1 MTGEGDG
8 LPGPLRCQTAKRT
21 NQSKWDKT
29 ELNRLQIRLGQS
41 LNTAVVPRLVPKP
54 FPYGEG

>member
-1 MTGEGDG
+1 
-8 LPGPLRCQTAKRT
+8 
-21 NQSKWDKT
+21 
-29 ELNRLQIRLGQS
+29 LNRLRIRLGQS